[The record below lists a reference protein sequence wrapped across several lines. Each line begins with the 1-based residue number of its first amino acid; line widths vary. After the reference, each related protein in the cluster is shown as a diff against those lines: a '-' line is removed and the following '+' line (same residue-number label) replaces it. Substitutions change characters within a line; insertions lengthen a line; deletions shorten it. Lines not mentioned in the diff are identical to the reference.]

1 LSLLQIERVRAKIVQ
16 AFPGIRVEVLPVD
29 TRGDQLAEI
38 PLQTVEG
45 TDFFT
50 AEVRQMLEQRRADI
64 AVHSLK
70 DLSAAHI
77 FGPHHFVVT
86 ERDDVR
92 DIALFNPGIIGKIN
106 AGETL
111 VIGTCSPRREA
122 MAIDFLSRALPGMD
136 GRVSITVKPIR
147 GNVETRLRKL
157 DEGQYDGTILATA
170 GLNRLL
176 SDPGSRDL
184 VHALLADKRRM
195 LLPLVECTPAPC
207 QGAIVAEAAPHNMEA
222 IRVLEAIGDPELTR
236 LCMLERRVAL
246 GYGSGCDQRFGV
258 THIPAGTRQYLFAS
272 GQDGRGRSLRYWQ
285 GLPSCQWP
293 AATIFSATD
302 MMGEFYTYAFD
313 TDTQSPP
320 TGSLFVSNHRA
331 ITDTHNRSWAN
342 GKRIWAAGTRSWLA
356 LARAG
361 IWVEGSADA
370 LGLESMMPVFR
381 MPVINQDPADLTV
394 VTHQEAAE
402 NWRRKGWQAT
412 STYSLKPVFH
422 ASIAARIASSR
433 FLFWTSF
440 VQYAQYQD
448 SVPPGAIHACPAG
461 ETAAMLRAQG
471 LDPVVFPT
479 IQSFQS
485 WRQSITI

>member
-1 LSLLQIERVRAKIVQ
+1 LSLLQIERVRAKIVR

-29 TRGDQLAEI
+29 TRGDQLADI

-50 AEVRQMLEQRRADI
+50 AEVRHMLEQHQADI

-70 DLSAAHI
+70 DLSAAHV
-77 FGPHHFVVT
+77 FGPHHFSVT
-86 ERDDVR
+86 EREDVR
-92 DIALFNPGIIGKIN
+92 DIALFNPGVTGKIS

-176 SDPGSRDL
+176 SDPGTCDL
-184 VHALLADKRRM
+184 VNALLADKRRM

-207 QGAIVAEAAPHNMEA
+207 QGAIVAEAAPHNTEA
-222 IRVLEAIGDPELTR
+222 IRVLEAIGDPGLTND
-236 LCMLERRVAL
+236 CMRERRVAL

-258 THIPAGTRQYLFAS
+258 THIPAGAKTYLFAA
-272 GQDGRGRSLRYWQ
+272 GRDGRGRPLRYWQ

-293 AATIFSATD
+293 AETIFSATD
-302 MMGEFYTYAFD
+302 VMGEFYTYAFD

-331 ITDTHNRSWAN
+331 ITDTHNRSWAD

-412 STYSLKPVFH
+412 STYSLTPVFH
-422 ASIAARIASSR
+422 ASIAARIASSS

-440 VQYAQYQD
+440 GQYAQYQD
-448 SVPPGAIHACPAG
+448 SVPAGATHACPAG
-461 ETAAMLRAQG
+461 ETATMLRAQG